1 MPLNARHIAVSIAV
15 IGFFTLSF
23 VGWFSDLSPCT
34 CCKRAVIGAVVT
46 YTAASLIVKAIN
58 AILVSAMITS
68 RSNHNPDKTQT
79 GSATARAVNERKET
93 TRGAKD

>member
-1 MPLNARHIAVSIAV
+1 MPLNARYIAVSIAV
-15 IGFFTLSF
+15 VGFFILSF

-34 CCKRAVIGAVVT
+34 CCKRAVVGAVVA

-68 RSNHNPDKTQT
+68 QSNHNPDKTET
-79 GSATARAVNERKET
+79 SSGTARAVNEQKET